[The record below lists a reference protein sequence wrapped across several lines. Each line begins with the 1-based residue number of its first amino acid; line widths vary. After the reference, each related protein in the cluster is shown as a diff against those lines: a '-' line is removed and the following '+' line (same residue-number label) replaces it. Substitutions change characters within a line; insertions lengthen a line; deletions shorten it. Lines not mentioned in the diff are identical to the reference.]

1 MYTVER
7 KNRIREELFLK
18 DGDKEL
24 TVPVDLN
31 VDAIQAKAVKAWQ
44 DVGKAQEQLRRDPK
58 SPERMEAY
66 GTATLSLFSVIFGEE
81 GANRILTFY
90 EENYTEMLLD
100 VFPFLN
106 GVILP
111 KIAEASAARRAQ
123 LQDAARSMKKHKSG
137 FFKR

>member
-7 KNRIREELFLK
+7 INRIREVLCLK

-44 DVGKAQEQLRRDPK
+44 DVGRAQEQLRRDPK
-58 SPERMEAY
+58 SPECMEAY

-81 GANRILTFY
+81 GANKILAFY

-123 LQDAARSMKKHKSG
+123 LTDAARSMKKKSG